1 MQKSFQEMVERI
13 VEQDP
18 RYDKEAYD
26 FIKEALE
33 FTIKQQIRGQ
43 AERDATTRN
52 ARDPG
57 RKIRAG
63 QRSNLAGFGAALRGG
78 GKRSSL
84 VSNRKHS
91 RAGMAR
97 RRSYAFT

>member
-33 FTIKQQIRGQ
+33 FTIKQQKRGQ
-43 AERDATTRN
+43 A
-52 ARDPG
+52 DPSVHVTAAELMDGFRQYALKEFGPMVMTVFEHWRGTNSKG
-57 RKIRAG
+57 RWRIVFKIVANRA
-63 QRSNLAGFGAALRGG
+63 FGE
-78 GKRSSL
+78 
-84 VSNRKHS
+84 N
-91 RAGMAR
+91 
-97 RRSYAFT
+97 